1 MTYNYKQSNNKKPK
15 MIITTLHTSYK
26 KKEHTMLKFCPQCVR
41 DRDNYIS

>member
-26 KKEHTMLKFCPQCVR
+26 KKEHYKPFIV
-41 DRDNYIS
+41 N